1 MLIESL
7 PHEDLDDGLPTDVQF
22 TSSKIQ
28 FTEHVL
34 CEVHIHSLYRRHH
47 STCVGKVARNIMTTL
62 RPLCNRFGRDR
73 VPGLRSFLHKV
84 FAPPLLLSRA
94 KPMERFGSEP
104 LIYWLSAQ
112 IDVRHNCGNNPAVL
126 LVEWFFSEK

>member
-1 MLIESL
+1 MSGPLSEVMLIESL

-47 STCVGKVARNIMTTL
+47 STCVGKVARNVLTTL

-84 FAPPLLLSRA
+84 FALKITEYSSPFTHPIALNCSGMSERQSR
-94 KPMERFGSEP
+94 
-104 LIYWLSAQ
+104 
-112 IDVRHNCGNNPAVL
+112 
-126 LVEWFFSEK
+126 